1 MRGAILFD
9 RAVFAG
15 EHFVLPLHIFCNIAF
30 LINIALDKKGGHS
43 NRRDVEVIDFI
54 CNLKGTL

>member
-1 MRGAILFD
+1 MRLKMRGAILFD

-30 LINIALDKKGGHS
+30 LINIALDKKGGTPIEEMS
-43 NRRDVEVIDFI
+43 
-54 CNLKGTL
+54 K